1 MSYSYDAL
9 NRLTG
14 VTAPEGQSQYF
25 YDLAGNRVRL
35 AAANSLISDAVYDV
49 RNRPIQLTHRTV
61 SGSVLQSFSNVFSSS
76 GRRTQVTELDGSV
89 ENYTYDA
96 QGRLTEEV
104 RTGSNPFGIT
114 HTYDATGN
122 RTQTVKD
129 GISTTFT
136 YDVNDRLLSDGTATY
151 TYDANGNLTTQT
163 AGAVIAQ
170 YRYDSENRLTSFVDA
185 TGTTQFTYDADGNRV
200 QSTSSSST
208 TQFLVDTENNTGL
221 SQILEENDGTGTLQ
235 ARYTYGTERLAM
247 VRGGVARF
255 YHHDAHGSVRSLTDS
270 TGAVTDIYQ
279 YDGYGHTMSAIGST
293 INPYRYSGE
302 RLDTGL
308 GLYHLRARY
317 YNPQLGR
324 FISRDPLGGRSRV
337 PVSLHRYLYANAD
350 PVNNSD
356 PTGLFTL
363 PEISLGQLIS
373 NTLKAIDTIS
383 KATSYCRALQKLES
397 LDSFIFWSDVTLDLA
412 NAGLIMASVFGYSD
426 KTAIPLVSIDRKRFG
441 SLGDRIKKVD
451 LILLLGADVHPKVK
465 NKNAVKALYLL
476 AFTADRK
483 FFSRDYSYVSAWQ
496 CLRQLYLQCL

>member
-1 MSYSYDAL
+1 MG
-9 NRLTG
+9 T
-14 VTAPEGQSQYF
+14 
-25 YDLAGNRVRL
+25 
-35 AAANSLISDAVYDV
+35 
-49 RNRPIQLTHRTV
+49 
-61 SGSVLQSFSNVFSSS
+61 
-76 GRRTQVTELDGSV
+76 
-89 ENYTYDA
+89 
-96 QGRLTEEV
+96 
-104 RTGSNPFGIT
+104 NPFGIT

-163 AGAVIAQ
+163 AGTVVAQ
-170 YRYDSENRLTSFVDA
+170 YSYDSENRLTRFVDA
-185 TGTTQFTYDADGNRV
+185 TGTTQFTYDADGNYV
-200 QSTSSSST
+200 KSTSSGST

-221 SQILEENDGTGTLQ
+221 SQILEEKDGTGTLQ

-247 VRGGVARF
+247 VRGGVSTF

-279 YDGYGHTMSAIGST
+279 YDGYGRIMSAIGST

-308 GLYHLRARY
+308 GLYHLRARH

-324 FISRDPLGGRSRV
+324 FMSRDPLGGRPRV

-350 PVNNSD
+350 PVNNTD

-412 NAGLIMASVFGYSD
+412 NAGLIMASVSGNSPA
-426 KTAIPLVSIDRKRFG
+426 KTEVVLLNIDRKRFG
-441 SLGDRIKKVD
+441 SLSDRIKKID
-451 LILLLGADVHPKVK
+451 LRLLLGGGAMGMKFSVEKEDGARGSLEITGPPARFSSTFGENSTLESFRVCGLKIGETALQSRGKLGVNSAREGLVESSAYFSIEITLAGFIKQVYPLFSVDVFPFKPGFKVNFLSADIISDRRYGISTLVVLACPAEDSVSSGR
-465 NKNAVKALYLL
+465 KA
-476 AFTADRK
+476 
-483 FFSRDYSYVSAWQ
+483 
-496 CLRQLYLQCL
+496 CLEARNT